1 MQNRSITLH
10 TYVYFLYRLRK
21 MQNRS
26 KLTGTGK
33 QFIRPV
39 FATTH
44 NQHIFYTSENF
55 FKKLP

>member
-1 MQNRSITLH
+1 
-10 TYVYFLYRLRK
+10 

-26 KLTGTGK
+26 KLTDTGK

-44 NQHIFYTSENF
+44 NQHIFYKSEIF
-55 FKKLP
+55 KKKLP